1 MAFPKATSET
11 PSAVP
16 SVLGQRRQ
24 GRVSRMVTT
33 IADETTNM
41 TEDVMSSMST
51 GTNLLKN
58 MASEMLTDSKA
69 DLLEAKLNFART
81 HSAVTAELSTLGYTV
96 ADIDALLARK

>member
-1 MAFPKATSET
+1 MAVKKTAET
-11 PSAVP
+11 VP
-16 SVLGQRRQ
+16 VVQSVLGQRRQ

-41 TEDVMSSMST
+41 TEDIMSSMST

-81 HSAVTAELSTLGYTV
+81 HNAVTAELSTLGYTV
-96 ADIDALLARK
+96 ADIDALLSRN